1 MNDQTPPFTLTHDG
15 SIPIQLS
22 VEQYDFST
30 PLGSQTTVSDGL
42 WTIRRMGD
50 AVTITAHGR
59 IWTIAQPTVA
69 FLTDYDPEAESVPVL
84 VRGSQSLTVHRPQRT
99 PDIPIT
105 RFDLDGEQ
113 IDGPSWLYAIF
124 WQLAEETQQM
134 IKEEPKP

>member
-1 MNDQTPPFTLTHDG
+1 MSDQPPPFTLVHDG

-50 AVTITAHGR
+50 AMTISGYGKT
-59 IWTIAQPTVA
+59 WTVEDLHITY
-69 FLTDYDPEAESVPVL
+69 LSDYDPEAESVPVL
-84 VRGSQSLTVHRPQRT
+84 VSGSQSLAVHRPQRT

-105 RFDLDGEQ
+105 RFDLNGEQ

-124 WQLAEETQQM
+124 QQLAEETQCV
-134 IKEEPKP
+134 IKEEQNR

>member
-1 MNDQTPPFTLTHDG
+1 MIDQPPTFTLVHDG
-15 SIPIQLS
+15 SIPTQLS

-50 AVTITAHGR
+50 AMTISGYGKT
-59 IWTIAQPTVA
+59 WTIAQPTVA
-69 FLTDYDPEAESVPVL
+69 FLTDYDPEAESPPVL
-84 VRGSQSLTVHRPQRT
+84 VSGSQSLTVHRPQRT

-105 RFDLDGEQ
+105 RFDLNGEQ

-124 WQLAEETQQM
+124 QQLAEETRRNA
-134 IKEEPKP
+134 